1 MSLFGKSQPFLF
13 EPCWEKTKSGQMI
26 DVVVQL
32 TCVGS
37 DMSLG
42 LMLPSRSPCS
52 IIGLSPNGLSPCVT
66 LFAATFVGSTGGRMD
81 LQLSPASVVRAHGL
95 PSVCDVLQVVE
106 FCAGMGASSLGLQAA
121 GFQQVCA
128 VEWMPAFVK
137 LHEKTSI
144 LRSQSFQATLVT
156 LRF

>member
-1 MSLFGKSQPFLF
+1 METWAQPFVF
-13 EPCWEKTKSGQMI
+13 EPCWTKCTRGQKV
-26 DVVVQL
+26 DVVIQL

-42 LMLPSRSPCS
+42 LVLPSKTPCS
-52 IIGLSPNGLSPCVT
+52 IVGLAPTGLTPCIT
-66 LFAATFVGSTGGRMD
+66 LFAASVQGSTGVRMD
-81 LQLSPASVVRAHGL
+81 LQLTPASVVRAHGL

-121 GFQQVCA
+121 GSS
-128 VEWMPAFVK
+128 K
-137 LHEKTSI
+137 LVPLSGCQPSLNSMKLSTHKYQLFLE
-144 LRSQSFQATLVT
+144 TLVT